1 MRGEVPQRRN
11 NIMNSKIHNN
21 IIVSVFGSSHPKE
34 GNNEYSLAYE
44 VGSEL
49 ATAGFTVCNGGYGG
63 TMEASARGAK
73 TAGGKTIGI
82 ISKSF
87 VGRKANQ
94 WIDTTIEVNDMV
106 ERLLKLVSVADAYV
120 VLKGGTGTLLELAA
134 VWEFMNKNVI
144 LEKPIVVVGNFWD
157 SVVKTLHDELVWEG
171 SEDATQFVTAVDNP
185 KQCAEF
191 LRQKLQRK
199 EE

>member
-1 MRGEVPQRRN
+1 M
-11 NIMNSKIHNN
+11 MNSKIRNN

-34 GNNEYSLAYE
+34 GDDEYSLAYE

-73 TAGGKTIGI
+73 DAGGKTIGI

-87 VGRKANQ
+87 VGRKANR
-94 WIDTTIEVNDMV
+94 WIDTTLEVNNIV
-106 ERLLKLVSVADAYV
+106 ERLLKLISVADAYV

-134 VWEFMNKNVI
+134 VWELMNKNVI
-144 LEKPIVVVGNFWD
+144 LEKPIVVIGNFWN
-157 SVVKTLHDELVWEG
+157 SVVKVIHDELVREG
-171 SEDATQFVTAVDNP
+171 SEDATRFITAVDNP
-185 KQCAEF
+185 KQCAEC
-191 LRQKLQRK
+191 LRKNLQRK
-199 EE
+199 EK